1 MALVTCPECG
11 KANVSDIAEHCPEC
25 GYPIKKHYDEIKQ
38 KELEQIRH
46 ENRVQSVPM
55 PEKPKVSGFFI
66 FFGCLLSFIL
76 ILEIYF
82 AINPPEPY
90 SSHDPSPIAV
100 IIFAILFLG
109 GGAFTLFYAA
119 CDNYK
124 KDLENYNSAL
134 EDFNKYQ
141 EQVAREEE
149 RIEYINSK
157 KPKCPHCGSINIE
170 KISAM
175 SRSISVSALGLASD
189 KIGKQYHCKDCD
201 HNW

>member
-38 KELEQIRH
+38 EELEQIRH

-55 PEKPKVSGFFI
+55 PEKPSLWKEDMMIIGYFFS
-66 FFGCLLSFIL
+66 FG
-76 ILEIYF
+76 
-82 AINPPEPY
+82 
-90 SSHDPSPIAV
+90 
-100 IIFAILFLG
+100 AILFFSASILLG
-109 GGAFTLFYAA
+109 NTVLFSSIYLLIFGGAGILSFYSGYS
-119 CDNYK
+119 NYK
-124 KDLENYNSAL
+124 KDMQAYNSAL

-189 KIGKQYHCKDCD
+189 KIGKQYHCKDCN